1 MLIEAK
7 EMENKEQSKVI
18 ETKARENEAL
28 INQNVTLNRV
38 IDDQLKQLE
47 AYDRLKQEKER
58 LIEDLKAL
66 VLQLQMQAVKD

>member
-28 INQNVTLNRV
+28 VNQNDTLNHV
-38 IDDQLKQLE
+38 IDDQLKELE

-58 LIEDLKAL
+58 
-66 VLQLQMQAVKD
+66 